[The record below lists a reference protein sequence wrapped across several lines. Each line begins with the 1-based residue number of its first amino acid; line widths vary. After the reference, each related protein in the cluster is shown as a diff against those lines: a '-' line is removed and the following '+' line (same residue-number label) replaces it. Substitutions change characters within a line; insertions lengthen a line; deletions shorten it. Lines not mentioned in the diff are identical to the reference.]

1 MKIIYLAAYF
11 YPEKYASD
19 FIYTSVLEELAKENE
34 VHVIAP
40 QPCRG
45 VSDEEYQ
52 NFAEYEE
59 KDGLIIHRFKMKK
72 EGSSTVGRFLRYKKC
87 ESGYKKIA
95 KEIGKADFIFSA
107 STPPTMGV
115 FASKLAKKLGAKAIY
130 SLQDLFPDSL
140 VSTGILKKPSGPIWW
155 LGKSIEKKTYKNADK
170 IAVISQ
176 NFYDNLLSK
185 GVAKEKLALIPNF
198 IDLEEVEPISKEN
211 NKLFEEFGIDKN
223 KFNVVYA
230 GNMGSAQ
237 GAEIILEV
245 AERLKSERGIQFI
258 VFGGGAEYGDFET
271 AVKERNLTN
280 VTVNPLLPKER
291 ISEVYSLGDASLIIC
306 KKGVGK
312 TALPSKTWSIMA
324 CNTPII
330 ASFDLDSE
338 LAEIIK
344 KANAGVCVPAGD
356 ADELAK
362 AVLDL
367 KDKPISVCSRQYL
380 QENLSKET
388 LIKKYLELFKAEE

>member
-1 MKIIYLAAYF
+1 MRIIYLAAYF

-19 FIYTSVLEELAKENE
+19 FIYTSVLEELAKQNE
-34 VHVIAP
+34 VHVITP

-45 VSDEEYQ
+45 VSDEAYQ

-59 KDGLIIHRFKMKK
+59 KNGIIIHRFKMKK
-72 EGSSTVGRFLRYKKC
+72 ESSSTLGRFLRYKKC
-87 ESGYKKIA
+87 ESGYKKIV
-95 KEIGKADFIFSA
+95 KKIGKVDFVFVA

-115 FASKLAKKLGAKAIY
+115 FAGKLAKKLGAKFIY

-155 LGKSIEKKTYKNADK
+155 IGTKIEKKTYALADK

-176 NFYDNLLSK
+176 NFYDNLTQK
-185 GVAKEKLALIPNF
+185 GVDKAKLALIPNF
-198 IDLEEVEPISKEN
+198 IDLGQISPIAKN
-211 NKLFEEFGIDKN
+211 DNVLFEEFGIDRA

-230 GNMGSAQ
+230 GNMGYAQ
-237 GAEIILEV
+237 GADIILDV
-245 AERLKSERGIQFI
+245 AEKLKGDQKVHFV
-258 VFGGGAEYGDFET
+258 VFGGGAEYGDFEI
-271 AVKERNLTN
+271 AVKERDLTN

-338 LAEIIK
+338 LAETIK
-344 KANAGVCVPAGD
+344 RASAGVCAPAGD
-356 ADELAK
+356 VDGLVK

>member
-1 MKIIYLAAYF
+1 MKIIYLSAYF

-59 KDGLIIHRFKMKK
+59 KNGLIIHRFKMKK
-72 EGSSTVGRFLRYKKC
+72 ESSSTIGRFLRYKKC

-95 KEIGKADFIFSA
+95 KEIGKVDFIFSA
-107 STPPTMGV
+107 STPPTMGF

-176 NFYDNLLSK
+176 NFYDNLLSR
-185 GVAKEKLALIPNF
+185 GVSREKLSLIPNF
-198 IDLEEVEPISKEN
+198 VDIEKITPIQKEN
-211 NKLFEEFGIDKN
+211 NKLFAEFGIDKS

-245 AERLKSERGIQFI
+245 AEKLKSERGIQFI
-258 VFGGGAEYGDFET
+258 IFGGGAEYGDFET

-280 VTVNPLLPKER
+280 VTANPLLPKER

-367 KDKPISVCSRQYL
+367 MDKPISVCSRQFL

>member
-1 MKIIYLAAYF
+1 MKIIYLSAYF

-72 EGSSTVGRFLRYKKC
+72 EGSSTIGRFLRYKKC

-176 NFYDNLLSK
+176 SFFDSLLSR
-185 GVAKEKLALIPNF
+185 GVSREKLSLIPNF
-198 IDLEEVEPISKEN
+198 VDIEKITPIQKEN
-211 NKLFEEFGIDKN
+211 NKLYEEFGIDKN

-245 AERLKSERGIQFI
+245 AEKLKSERGIQFI

-356 ADELAK
+356 ADELVK

-367 KDKPISVCSRQYL
+367 TDKPISVCSRLYL

>member
-1 MKIIYLAAYF
+1 MKIVYLTAYF
-11 YPEKYASD
+11 YPEQYSSD
-19 FIYTSVLEELAKENE
+19 EIYTPVLEELAKENE
-34 VHVIAP
+34 VHVITP

-45 VSDEEYQ
+45 VSDEVYT
-52 NFAEYEE
+52 NFAEYEVRN
-59 KDGLIIHRFKMKK
+59 GLIIHRFKMKK
-72 EGSSTVGRFLRYKKC
+72 EGTSTIGRFLRYKKC

-95 KEIGKADFIFSA
+95 KEIGKADFVFSA

-115 FASKLAKKLGAKAIY
+115 LAGKIAKMLEAKNVY

-140 VSTGILKKPSGPIWW
+140 VSTGILNKPSGPIWW

-176 NFYDNLLSK
+176 NFYDKLLDW

-198 IDLEEVEPISKEN
+198 IDLEKVEPISKEN
-211 NKLFEEFGIDKN
+211 NTLFAEFGIDKS

-245 AERLKSERGIQFI
+245 AQKLKGESQVHFV
-258 VFGGGAEYGDFET
+258 VFGGGAGYSDFEK
-271 AVKERNLTN
+271 AVKERNLQN

-330 ASFDLDSE
+330 ASFDLDSD

-356 ADELAK
+356 VDELAK

-367 KDKPISVCSRQYL
+367 MDKPISVCTRQYL

-388 LIKKYLELFKAEE
+388 LIKKYLELFKAE